1 MPRFVLLYSNNV
13 TYDFKTTSGMAPN
26 VIDFLETVRD
36 PILESDEW
44 VVYKVS
50 KAIHKDE
57 LLHSG
62 ELDEVMEE
70 P

>member
-1 MPRFVLLYSNNV
+1 
-13 TYDFKTTSGMAPN
+13 MAPN
-26 VIDFLETVRD
+26 VMDFLETVRD